1 MHLHF
6 LPISIELHALIDKKI
21 KGHSIDFSNLPD
33 LYNSYG
39 DYLLVG
45 DSSSGHHFFNVD
57 SIDTELP
64 PHYLRSIIASTIGCN
79 ERANWESLPASDLAK
94 LNIKSIKNDI
104 F

>member
-6 LPISIELHALIDKKI
+6 LPISIELYAFIDKKFQSY
-21 KGHSIDFSNLPD
+21 SIEFSDLPD

-39 DYLLVG
+39 NYLLVG
-45 DSSSGHHFFNVD
+45 DSSSEYHFFNVEK
-57 SIDTELP
+57 IDTELP

-79 ERANWESLPASDLAK
+79 EKANWESLPVPEFIKFDM
-94 LNIKSIKNDI
+94 KSIRNDI